1 MSEVVKQIR
10 FSSIRSFWLWSN
22 WKKRSK
28 HQLHVHLISQA
39 LLPASPAS
47 RRIIY
52 PSIHPSTHLAEAV
65 NASVV
70 TMVIRF
76 RWTNGLLGKV
86 LLSASDDLYPRPF
99 SPRYPC
105 MSVSVCM
112 SLYVR
117 FTVCTS
123 VCLAVSRYVCRL
135 CISVLSVCLY
145 VQMACQPCLLSVGL
159 KYYMFVVLSVSL
171 SACAFPS
178 IYLLSFPLTRLPL
191 WSIIYYVYL
200 CMFLSV
206 CLPVCLFFCM
216 PMFA

>member
-99 SPRYPC
+99 SPRCPC
-105 MSVSVCM
+105 MSVSLCVRQSVWLSLCMSVVSVYLYCLSVCPDGLSALSSFRSSKILYM
-112 SLYVR
+112 CRSLCVSLCLSLCVCFPLSLSAFVSSHQTPSMVYNILCLSLYV
-117 FTVCTS
+117 F
-123 VCLAVSRYVCRL
+123 
-135 CISVLSVCLY
+135 
-145 VQMACQPCLLSVGL
+145 VG
-159 KYYMFVVLSVSL
+159 M
-171 SACAFPS
+171 SA
-178 IYLLSFPLTRLPL
+178 
-191 WSIIYYVYL
+191 
-200 CMFLSV
+200 
-206 CLPVCLFFCM
+206 CLPVFLYAYVCLNV
-216 PMFA
+216 